1 MGIVEGVTRNTAITL
16 DILRVLQ
23 IAILSLGIVIIY
35 YSQKGYRKTR
45 SKSLLF
51 LALGFLFVTVGAAL
65 AGLLF
70 EFLNYDLA
78 IVETVEAAAEVI
90 GFSLIVYSI
99 VGKHD

>member
-1 MGIVEGVTRNTAITL
+1 LNATL
-16 DILRVLQ
+16 DLLRVFQ
-23 IAILSLGIVIIY
+23 IAILILGIVVVY
-35 YSQKGYRKTR
+35 YSQKGYRKTK

-51 LALGFLFVTVGAAL
+51 LALGFVFVTIGAAL

-78 IVETVEAAAEVI
+78 IVETIEAGAEVV

-99 VGKHD
+99 VGVKD

>member
-1 MGIVEGVTRNTAITL
+1 MTLTL
-16 DILRVLQ
+16 DILRIFQ
-23 IAILSLGIVIIY
+23 ITILLLGVIVVY
-35 YSQKGYRKTR
+35 YSQKGYRKTK

-51 LALGFLFVTVGAAL
+51 LALGFLFVTIGAAL

-78 IVETVEAAAEVI
+78 AVETIEAGAEVI

-99 VGKHD
+99 VGTRD

>member
-1 MGIVEGVTRNTAITL
+1 MTITL
-16 DILRVLQ
+16 DILRVFQL
-23 IAILSLGIVIIY
+23 AILFLGIVVIY
-35 YSQKGYRKTR
+35 YSQKGYKKTK

-70 EFLNYDLA
+70 EFLNYNLTA
-78 IVETVEAAAEVI
+78 VETIEAGAEVI

>member
-1 MGIVEGVTRNTAITL
+1 MVLTL
-16 DILRVLQ
+16 DILRIFQV
-23 IAILSLGIVIIY
+23 AILILGIIVVY
-35 YSQKGYRKTR
+35 YSQKGYQKTK

-51 LALGFLFVTVGAAL
+51 LALGFVFVTIGAAL

-70 EFLNYDLA
+70 EFLNYDLTV
-78 IVETVEAAAEVI
+78 VETIEAGAEVI

>member
-1 MGIVEGVTRNTAITL
+1 LVLTL
-16 DILRVLQ
+16 DILRIFQV
-23 IAILSLGIVIIY
+23 AILILGIIVVY
-35 YSQKGYRKTR
+35 YSQKGYQKTK

-51 LALGFLFVTVGAAL
+51 LALGFVFVTIGAAL

-70 EFLNYDLA
+70 EFLNYDLTV
-78 IVETVEAAAEVI
+78 VETIEAGAEVI